1 MTLRLLG
8 LTLFGCAV
16 LLPAPVSGGQ
26 PAQGMVE
33 RALVQED
40 PAGPLVAVT
49 FRFSAG
55 SAQDPE
61 GEEGTA
67 LLLAEALEDGGG
79 DRLAR
84 LGGLLQVEVDRST
97 TVITLLAPPESWGE
111 AVAAVQDLLTS
122 SPPSETRIQA
132 LRDQHLSRL
141 VFEEGAPVRRFERER
156 NRLVLDASHPGARPL
171 AGTRESVERISAGAV
186 HRFLGQVLSLDEAAA
201 AVVGPVS
208 AAEVERVL
216 GVAPDRMEAVPPFQ
230 RAEPPSQQPS
240 PPGATAADRPD
251 TLGADETEDLPPPPR
266 VRLRETPFQPLEV
279 PSATEAAMAWSA
291 PDRIVVDEQLTSTW
305 MAVAWPFPRGTSLT
319 LLGFLAH
326 TLEETLVP
334 SPPERGQYSTHVSV
348 EHVEG
353 DPVLVF
359 SATVDPRVAG
369 RWEDRIVQGMGTM
382 AESPPTG
389 SFFEL
394 GRRRYRSRVLLNTAA
409 PDDRARWLL
418 EQLDAAGEVPA
429 FHDELWRLSEE
440 VLARVASAAG
450 PPKVLLLGPRAMMER
465 EGG

>member
-8 LTLFGCAV
+8 LTLLGCAL
-16 LLPAPVSGGQ
+16 LLPASVSGGQ
-26 PAQGMVE
+26 PAQAMAE
-33 RALVQED
+33 RVLVQED

-49 FRFSAG
+49 FRFPAG
-55 SAQDPE
+55 SSEDPD

-67 LLLAEALEDGGG
+67 FLLAEAVEGAGA

-84 LGGLLQVEVDRST
+84 FGGLLEVEVDRST

-132 LRDQHLSRL
+132 LRDRHLSRL

-156 NRLVLDASHPGARPL
+156 SRLLLDASHPGARPL
-171 AGTRESVERISAGAV
+171 SGTRESVERISAGAV
-186 HRFLGQVLSLDEAAA
+186 HRFLGQVLSLGEAAA
-201 AVVGPVS
+201 AVVGPVGG
-208 AAEVERVL
+208 AEVERVL
-216 GVAPDRMEAVPPFQ
+216 GIAPDPVEAVPPFQ
-230 RAEPPSQQPS
+230 RAESPSQQPS
-240 PPGATAADRPD
+240 PPGAAAAARPD
-251 TLGADETEDLPPPPR
+251 TLGAEETEDLPPPPR
-266 VRLRETPFQPLEV
+266 MRLRETPFQPLEV
-279 PSATEAAMAWSA
+279 PSAAEAPMAWSA

-353 DPVLVF
+353 YPVLVF

-369 RWEDRIVQGMGTM
+369 RWEERIVEGMGTM

-394 GRRRYRSRVLLNTAA
+394 GRRRYRSRVLLTTAS

-418 EQLDAAGEVPA
+418 DQLDAAGEVPP
-429 FHDELWRLSEE
+429 FHDELWRLSED

-450 PPKVLLLGPRAMMER
+450 PPRVLLLGPRAMMER